1 LDGVMMGRAAY
12 QNPSI
17 LLGVD
22 HELFGASVRAFDPTA
37 IMSRIA
43 PYIERELAR
52 GERLSSITR
61 HMLGLVQGVPGAR
74 GFRRH
79 LTEGAIRPG
88 AGLEVVFEALDFLRV
103 GRLDAVPLAAS
114 A

>member
-1 LDGVMMGRAAY
+1 MLGRAAY

-22 HELFGASVRAFDPTA
+22 AELFGAAAPGAHPAA
-37 IMSRIA
+37 IIMRMA
-43 PYIERELAR
+43 PYIERELSR

-61 HMLGLVQGVPGAR
+61 HMLGLIQGVPGAR

-79 LTEGAIRPG
+79 LTEGAIQRG
-88 AGLEVVFEALDFLRV
+88 AGLEVVVEALRFLRLEGV
-103 GRLDAVPLAAS
+103 APAPEVADA
-114 A
+114 